1 MPVNSKHP
9 EYQANESIWEMCE
22 DFVAGEQAVKKA
34 GQKYLPKLSGQSPGA
49 YEAYKDRAPFFGGVA
64 RTVSALT
71 GAMFRKLPAINL
83 PSSLEYMRR
92 DATGTGMSLNEVA
105 IALTTEVMKTGRA
118 GILVDRD
125 ENGGKPY
132 LVTYDADDIINWD
145 ITEGNEFIVLEEE
158 KVERD
163 PNDKFELKE
172 VEGYRELSYD
182 FDGNY
187 IVNIWE
193 ERQVDAKSKKTEYQI
208 VQVIQPL
215 KNGKPIQYIP
225 FCAISPTGLDLDI
238 DRPPILDM
246 VNVLLAWW
254 RVSAD
259 HAHAIHTI
267 CVPTP
272 VVSDDDVQGNEE
284 FVLSLGPDACLKL
297 SSTGKAEF
305 LEFKGQGLSEV
316 TKHKEQLM
324 DMLGALGARLVVG
337 TGNKTTIETA
347 EGARIREATGSAIL
361 GSIIAS
367 VEAALEKVL
376 RWAADWENTN
386 PDDVEV
392 KLNRELVSTSID
404 ANMLTAMLNSVIKGQ
419 MSFETFYRNLESAG
433 LTDPGVDAEDEK
445 KRIKDNPQLI
455 VDAAKQKENST
466 DPMQAVQ

>member
-1 MPVNSKHP
+1 MPVSTHHP
-9 EYQANESIWEMCE
+9 EFAENEHIWEMCE
-22 DFVAGEQAVKKA
+22 DFVAGEQKVKAA
-34 GQKYLPKLSGQSPGA
+34 GTKYLPKLSGQTPA
-49 YEAYKDRAPFFGGVA
+49 KYEAYKDRAPFFGGVA

-83 PSSLEYMRR
+83 PTALEYMRR

-105 IALTTEVMKTGRA
+105 IALTTEIMKTGRA
-118 GILVDRD
+118 GVLVDRD
-125 ENGGKPY
+125 DIGGKPY
-132 LVTYDADDIINWD
+132 LVTYDADDITNWD
-145 ITEGNEFIVLEEE
+145 ITPGNEFIVLEEC
-158 KVERD
+158 KIERNPD
-163 PNDKFELKE
+163 DKFELME
-172 VEGYRELSYD
+172 RERYRELT
-182 FDGNY
+182 FDSNGDY

-193 ERQVDAKSKKTEYQI
+193 ETVVDAKSNKTEYRI
-208 VQVIQPL
+208 VQVIQPI
-215 KNGKPIQYIP
+215 KNGRPIQYIP

-272 VVSDDDVQGNEE
+272 VVSDDGLLEDEK
-284 FVLSLGPDACLKL
+284 FVMSLGPDAVLKL
-297 SSTGKAEF
+297 STGGKATF
-305 LEFKGQGLSEV
+305 LEFTGQGLSEV

-324 DMLGALGARLVVG
+324 DMLGSLGARLVVG

-376 RWAADWENTN
+376 RWAADWENADPET
-386 PDDVEV
+386 VEV

-404 ANMLTAMLNSVIKGQ
+404 ANMLTAMLNAVAQDK
-419 MSFETFYRNLESAG
+419 MSFDTFYKNLESAG
-433 LTDPGVDAEDEK
+433 LTDPGISAEAERE
-445 KRIKDNPQLI
+445 RIKNNPRSVLEQIPTPDNTQN
-455 VDAAKQKENST
+455 VE
-466 DPMQAVQ
+466 

>member
-1 MPVNSKHP
+1 MPVNSKHV
-9 EYQANESIWEMCE
+9 EYQANEEIWQMCE
-22 DFVAGEQAVKKA
+22 DFVAGEQQVKAA
-34 GQKYLPKLSGQSPGA
+34 GTKYLPKLSGQTPDS
-49 YEAYKDRAPFFGGVA
+49 YEAYKNRAPFFGGVA

-83 PSSLEYMRR
+83 PDALEYMRR

-105 IALTTEVMKTGRA
+105 IALTTEIMKTGRA
-118 GILVDRD
+118 GILIDRD
-125 ENGGKPY
+125 EDGGKPY
-132 LVTYDADDIINWD
+132 IVTYCAEDITNWD
-145 ITEGNEFIVLEEE
+145 STVGNQFIVLEED

-163 PNDKFELKE
+163 PNDKFELVE
-172 VEGYRELSYD
+172 VDSYRELT
-182 FDGNY
+182 FDANGDY

-193 ERQVDAKSKKTEYQI
+193 ERQIDAKTKQKAYTI
-208 VQVIQPL
+208 VQVIQPI
-215 KNGKPIQYIP
+215 KNGKPIKYIP
-225 FCAISPTGLDLDI
+225 FCAISPTGLDLEI

-272 VVSDDDVQGNEE
+272 VISDDNVQGDDA
-284 FVLSLGPDACLKL
+284 FVMKLGPDSVLKL
-297 SSTGKAEF
+297 ATGGKAEF

-376 RWAADWENTN
+376 RWAADWENVS
-386 PDDVEV
+386 PEEVQV

-404 ANMLTAMLNSVIKGQ
+404 ANMLTAMLNAVVKGQ
-419 MSFETFYRNLESAG
+419 MSFDTFYKNLESAG
-433 LTDPGVDAEDEK
+433 LTDPGVDAKEEK
-445 KRIKDNPQLI
+445 ERIKDNPEI
-455 VDAAKQKENST
+455 AIEKAKEQQKAPPQDMS
-466 DPMQAVQ
+466 VQ